1 MGMSCFK
8 AYGIRGKLVDEHG
21 DYIKPRRDVRLTS
34 ESLKQAR
41 SEGVMAAGV
50 DMLELKGEI

>member
-8 AYGIRGKLVDEHG
+8 AYVIRGKLVDEHG
-21 DYIKPRRDVRLTS
+21 DYIKPQRDVRLTS
-34 ESLKQAR
+34 ESLAR

-50 DMLELKGEI
+50 DVIELKGAI